1 MARAAIEIGTFIYDT
16 FCMGSIMANKND
28 TTLYVGVSTD
38 LNTRLWE
45 HKTKV
50 NSSSFTSQYNIHK
63 LVYFEGFD
71 QIEKAIQR
79 EKFIKGKS
87 RKWKE
92 ALINKVNV
100 NWDDLS
106 HELFKKYK

>member
-1 MARAAIEIGTFIYDT
+1 MIPFAWVYIL
-16 FCMGSIMANKND
+16 SNKNK

-38 LNTRLWE
+38 LNTRVWE

-50 NSSSFTSQYNIHK
+50 NSSSFTSQYNIQK

-71 QIEKAIQR
+71 QIEKAIER
-79 EKFIKGKS
+79 EKYIKGKS

-92 ALINKVNV
+92 ALINKINP
-100 NWDDLS
+100 NWEDVSDGLR
-106 HELFKKYK
+106 KKYN